1 MFDTDSSKCEPLRVI
16 VETDHIM
23 ILKMDGPRVD
33 NRHAQ
38 ATFTDGED

>member
-1 MFDTDSSKCEPLRVI
+1 MFDTDSSKLRVI
-16 VETDHIM
+16 AETNHIM

-38 ATFTDGED
+38 ATFDDSQED